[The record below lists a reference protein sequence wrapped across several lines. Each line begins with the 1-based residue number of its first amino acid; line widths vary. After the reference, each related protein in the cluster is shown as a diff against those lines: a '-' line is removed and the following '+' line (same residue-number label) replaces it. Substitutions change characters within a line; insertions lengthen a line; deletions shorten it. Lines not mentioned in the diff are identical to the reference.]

1 MKVSSL
7 LLLVVFAVSASAF
20 TTAPPARSTPLT
32 RQHMFGGA
40 GAGMP
45 SEDNP
50 EELKAMETAAKQMGM
65 SLEEYKLGMS
75 ARLRMTEQLNAVR
88 VTGGSPDKVAVE
100 RCGNNPPQFL
110 EITITEQGKAMGKD
124 AVGAELCKALKT
136 ASDASR
142 TARTDA
148 QKSMMGY
155 ISEEMKKLG

>member
-7 LLLVVFAVSASAF
+7 LLLVSLAASASAF
-20 TTAPPARSTPLT
+20 TTAPPARNTLT

-75 ARLRMTEQLNAVR
+75 ARLRMTERLNAVR

-110 EITITEQGKAMGKD
+110 EITITEQGKAMGKE
-124 AVGAELCKALKT
+124 AVSAELCKALKT
-136 ASDASR
+136 ASEASR
-142 TARTDA
+142 SSRTDA
-148 QKSMMGY
+148 QKSMMAY